1 MIGNKIVDKITNV
14 SINLPHNSL
23 ETFTNKTENI
33 GINREIT
40 NERYISPEKRQKII
54 GDLRLI

>member
-14 SINLPHNSL
+14 SINLPQNSL

-40 NERYISPEKRQKII
+40 NERYIKTKKRQKII

>member
-14 SINLPHNSL
+14 SINLPQNSL

-40 NERYISPEKRQKII
+40 NERYISP
-54 GDLRLI
+54 